1 MSVDE
6 PLPVDP
12 TISVIEYTTIYKTQ
26 KWWCAVVLA
35 NMFGHNKIL
44 YYMWTKSKD
53 DKWKRKQKFGINF
66 SKDWN
71 RIKSATEDYIIK
83 GNLQ

>member
-26 KWWCAVVLA
+26 KWWHAVVLA
-35 NMFGHNKIL
+35 NMFGHNKIMIFL
-44 YYMWTKSKD
+44 WQQKD
-53 DKWKRKQKFGINF
+53 GKWKRKHKFGINF
-66 SKDWN
+66 VKDWEKMKPV
-71 RIKSATEDYIIK
+71 IEDYIKK
-83 GNLQ
+83 GNIQ